1 MATEF
6 GSAIVGA
13 VASYLIQPIIRQFG
27 YLFCYKKNVKDLQRQ
42 SERLEVMSNGVQ
54 RSVDLARRNLQEIAP
69 DVEAW
74 LVEVNKMK
82 PKIQNIE
89 NGCLNGQCPNPKSRF
104 VLSRRAKKTTKVVI
118 QLQTEGN
125 GYLSLCGP
133 APLLGM
139 DFFLGTGIY
148 MEFKSRKSTEQDIM
162 EALKDR
168 NASIIGIC
176 GMGGVGKTTMV
187 KTIAKRVRGEK
198 LFDEVVMAVCS
209 QQPDLRKIQGEISE
223 LLGLKLEEESLSAR
237 ASRLRTRL
245 MNVKKIL
252 VILDDVWSRLDLEE
266 LGIPYGTSH
275 EGCKIVLTSRVRDVC
290 TATRAEKIVTVEVLN
305 EEEAWVLLRGQ
316 AGSCIEA
323 PDLRPIA
330 RDVANECKGLPI
342 ALVTVGRALQSKHKP
357 LWEDALLQLRRAL
370 PTNIPGLLADVY
382 RPLELSYDRIESAE
396 ARSLFLLC
404 SLFQE
409 DFNIPIEDLIRYGM
423 GLRMFGGIQN
433 FAEARNRAYTLV
445 EILKDR
451 FLLIEGY
458 KPSYV
463 KMHDLV
469 RDVAIFIASQD
480 KHAFLISH
488 NVNLKDWPIEDSHEH
503 YTCISVISKEM
514 SSLPSGLTFT
524 KIDLLQLEC
533 DKPQISVP
541 DSFFEGMRA
550 LKVLDI
556 CHMDMPFLP
565 PSLGFLKNL
574 RAMHLYSCSLED
586 VSMIGELVNLEILSF
601 RGSNIAVLPAHIGK
615 LKKLRLLDMSS
626 CGDLREIAPNVIS
639 SLVRLEELYTGCNF
653 GFRWAVEEEGKE
665 RSNASVCEL
674 EALSNLSTLE
684 IQIADARAIPR
695 NMLLSSKLTK
705 YAISIRDVLPNN
717 VEKRFQRAMYLF
729 LPTMVPLADWIRS
742 TLRSTEYLDLVG
754 EGSTNA
760 VKELIPEAFQ
770 HVKVLQINN
779 CDILEF
785 LVNTRSCIVPGAGV
799 FPILELLNLVDLTSL
814 QEICHGPL
822 PVGSFS
828 KLRELKL
835 DLLDCLR
842 SLSIYPNVSLANLRS
857 ISINR
862 CPRLQN
868 LFPISV
874 ARGLSQLEELR
885 ISDCQMME
893 EVFSEDVIGDEVK
906 DDKIEFPKYV
916 ERKIKFSKLKI
927 LRLVDLPMLKVFCM
941 GIVIM
946 EFPSLQFSRIE
957 NLPNL
962 PNFSPESSFT
972 AHDDQIVELQTL
984 SVESPHR
991 LKVETAR

>member
-1 MATEF
+1 MGTEF

-13 VASYLIQPIIRQFG
+13 VASYLIQPIVRQFG

-42 SERLEVMSNGVQ
+42 SERLNAMSNGVR
-54 RSVDLARRNLQEIAP
+54 RSVDLARGNLQEIAP

-74 LVEVNKMK
+74 LVEVNQMK

-89 NGCLNGQCPNPKSRF
+89 NQCLNGRCPNVKSRF

-118 QLQTEGN
+118 QLQNEGN

-133 APLLGM
+133 ASLLGM

-148 MEFKSRKSTEQDIM
+148 MEFKSRKSTEHDIM
-162 EALKDR
+162 EAIKDR

-187 KTIAKRVRGEK
+187 KTIAKRVREEK
-198 LFDEVVMAVCS
+198 LFDEVVMAVVS

-237 ASRLRTRL
+237 SSRLRTRL

-266 LGIPYGTSH
+266 LGIPYGSSH

-290 TATRAEKIVTVEVLN
+290 TATRAEKIITVEVLD
-305 EEEAWVLLRGQ
+305 EEEAWILFRGQ
-316 AGSCIEA
+316 TGNCIEA

-342 ALVTVGRALQSKHKP
+342 ALVTVGRALQNKHKP
-357 LWEDALLQLRRAL
+357 LWEDALLQLRKAL

-433 FAEARNRAYTLV
+433 LAEARNRAYTLV

-458 KPSYV
+458 KASYV

-480 KHAFLISH
+480 KHTFLISH
-488 NVNLKDWPIEDSHEH
+488 NVNLKDWPIEDSYEH
-503 YTCISVISKEM
+503 CKCISVISKEM

-524 KIDLLQLEC
+524 KLDLLQLEC

-565 PSLGFLKNL
+565 PSLGFLRNL

-586 VSMIGELVNLEILSF
+586 VSVIGELVNLEILSF
-601 RGSNIAVLPAHIGK
+601 RGSDIKVLPAQIGK
-615 LKKLRLLDMSS
+615 LKKLRLLDMSG

-639 SLVRLEELYTGCNF
+639 SLVRLEELYMGCNF
-653 GFRWAVEEEGKE
+653 GFRWAVVEEGKE
-665 RSNASVCEL
+665 RSNASVGEL
-674 EALSNLSTLE
+674 ETLSNLSTLE
-684 IQIADARAIPR
+684 IQIADAKAIPR

-729 LPTMVPLADWIRS
+729 LPTMAPLADWIRS
-742 TLRSTEYLDLVG
+742 TLRGTEYLDLVG
-754 EGSTNA
+754 EGSLNA
-760 VKELIPEAFQ
+760 VKELMPEAFQ

-785 LVNTRSCIVPGAGV
+785 LVNTSCIVHGTGV

-822 PVGSFS
+822 PAGSFS
-828 KLRELKL
+828 KLKELKL
-835 DLLDCLR
+835 DLLECLK

-874 ARGLSQLEELR
+874 VRGLSQLEELR

-893 EVFSEDVIGDEVK
+893 EVFSEDVTGDEVV
-906 DDKIEFPKYV
+906 DD
-916 ERKIKFSKLKI
+916 KIKFSKLKI
-927 LRLVDLPMLKVFCM
+927 LRLVDLPMLKAFCK
-941 GIVIM
+941 GIEDI

-972 AHDDQIVELQTL
+972 AHDDQIIELQTL

>member
-1 MATEF
+1 MAIEF

-13 VASYLIQPIIRQFG
+13 VAQFVIQPIVRQFG

-42 SERLEVMSNGVQ
+42 SERLEAMSNGVQ
-54 RSVDLARRNLQEIAP
+54 RSVDLAHRNLQEVAP

-74 LVEVNKMK
+74 LIEVNKMK
-82 PKIQNIE
+82 PEMQNVVSEVQNVEIE
-89 NGCLNGQCPNPKSRF
+89 CLNGWCPNPKSRF
-104 VLSRRAKKTTKVVI
+104 VMSRRAKKTTKVVI
-118 QLQTEGN
+118 QLQNEAN

-133 APLLGM
+133 TPLLGM
-139 DFFLGTGIY
+139 DFFLDTGIY
-148 MEFKSRKSTEQDIM
+148 LEFKSRKSTEQDIM
-162 EALKDR
+162 TALKDR
-168 NASIIGIC
+168 TSSIIGIC

-198 LFDEVVMAVCS
+198 MFDEVVMAVVS

-266 LGIPYGTSH
+266 IGIPYGTSH
-275 EGCKIVLTSRVRDVC
+275 EGCKIMLTSRVRDVF
-290 TATRAEKIVTVEVLN
+290 EVLN
-305 EEEAWVLLRGQ
+305 EEEAWVLFRGQ
-316 AGSCIEA
+316 AGNCIEA
-323 PDLRPIA
+323 PDLRPVA

-342 ALVTVGRALQSKHKP
+342 ALVTVGRALQNKHKP

-382 RPLELSYDRIESAE
+382 RPLELSYDRIESTE
-396 ARSLFLLC
+396 ARSLFLIC
-404 SLFQE
+404 ALFQE

-433 FAEARNRAYTLV
+433 LVEARNRACALV

-458 KPSYV
+458 KASYV

-480 KHAFLISH
+480 KHAFMISH
-488 NVNLKDWPIEDSHEH
+488 NVNLKDWPIEESYEH

-524 KIDLLQLEC
+524 KLDLLQLEC

-550 LKVLDI
+550 LKVLDF
-556 CHMDMPFLP
+556 CHMDMSFLP
-565 PSLGFLKNL
+565 PSLGFLKKL

-586 VSMIGELVNLEILSF
+586 VSVIGDLVNLEILSF
-601 RGSNIAVLPAHIGK
+601 RGSNIKVLPAQIGK
-615 LKKLRLLDMSS
+615 LRKLRLLDMSG

-639 SLVRLEELYTGCNF
+639 GLILLEELYMGCNF
-653 GFRWAVEEEGKE
+653 SFRWAVEEEGKE
-665 RSNASVCEL
+665 RSNASVGEL

-695 NMLLSSKLTK
+695 SMILSSKLTK
-705 YAISIRDVLPNN
+705 YAISVRDVLPNN

-729 LPTMVPLADWIRS
+729 LPTMSPLADWIRL
-742 TLRSTEYLDLVG
+742 TLRNTEYLDLVG
-754 EGSTNA
+754 EGSKNA
-760 VKELIPEAFQ
+760 LKELIPMAFQ

-779 CDILEF
+779 CDIMEF
-785 LVNTRSCIVPGAGV
+785 LVNTRNCIVQGAGV
-799 FPILELLNLVDLTSL
+799 FPVLELLNLVDLTSL
-814 QEICHGPL
+814 QEICRGPL
-822 PVGSFS
+822 PAGSFS
-828 KLRELKL
+828 KLKELKL
-835 DLLDCLR
+835 DLLDSLR
-842 SLSIYPNVSLANLRS
+842 SLSICLNVSLANLRS

-868 LFPISV
+868 LFPVSV
-874 ARGLSQLEELR
+874 ARGLSRLEELR
-885 ISDCQMME
+885 ISDCQMMQ
-893 EVFSEDVIGDEVK
+893 EVFSEDVIGDEVA
-906 DDKIEFPKYV
+906 DDKNELSELLKKMIV
-916 ERKIKFSKLKI
+916 FSKLKI
-927 LRLVDLPMLKVFCM
+927 LRLVNLPMLSAFCRGTEDM
-941 GIVIM
+941 D
-946 EFPSLQFSRIE
+946 FPSLQFSRIG

-962 PNFSPESSFT
+962 PNFYPEGSFT
-972 AHDDQIVELQTL
+972 AHDDQIIELQTL

>member
-13 VASYLIQPIIRQFG
+13 VAQFLIQPIVRQFG
-27 YLFCYKKNVKDLQRQ
+27 YLFCYHKNVKELQRQ
-42 SERLEVMSNGVQ
+42 SERLEVISNGVQ

-74 LVEVNKMK
+74 LIEVNKMK
-82 PKIQNIE
+82 PDIQTVVSDVQNIE
-89 NGCLNGQCPNPKSRF
+89 ITCLNERCPNPKSRY
-104 VLSRRAKKTTKVVI
+104 VLSRRAKKTTKVII
-118 QLQTEGN
+118 QLLDEGN
-125 GYLSLCGP
+125 GYLSLCGSTF
-133 APLLGM
+133 LLGV

-148 MEFKSRKSTEQDIM
+148 MEFKSRKSTEHDIM
-162 EALKDR
+162 AALNDR

-187 KTIAKRVRGEK
+187 KTIAQRVRGEK
-198 LFDEVVMAVCS
+198 VFDEVVMAVVS

-223 LLGLKLEEESLSAR
+223 LLGLKLEEESLSVR

-266 LGIPYGTSH
+266 IGIPYGNTH

-290 TATRAEKIVTVEVLN
+290 TATRAEKIITVEVLN
-305 EEEAWVLLRGQ
+305 EDEAWVLFKGQ
-316 AGSCIEA
+316 AGNCIEA

-342 ALVTVGRALQSKHKP
+342 ALVTVGRALQNKHKP

-382 RPLELSYDRIESAE
+382 RPLELSYDRIESNE

-433 FAEARNRAYTLV
+433 LVEARNRAYTLV

-458 KPSYV
+458 KASYV

-480 KHAFLISH
+480 KHAFMISH
-488 NVNLKDWPIEDSHEH
+488 NVNLKDWPIEDSYEH
-503 YTCISVISKEM
+503 YTCISVISKEI
-514 SSLPSGLTFT
+514 SSFPSGLSFT
-524 KIDLLQLEC
+524 KLDLLQLEC
-533 DKPQISVP
+533 DKPQIFVP
-541 DSFFEGMRA
+541 DSFFEGMRS

-556 CHMDMPFLP
+556 CHMDMPFLS
-565 PSLGFLKNL
+565 PSLRFLKNL
-574 RAMHLYSCSLED
+574 RTMHLYSCSLGD
-586 VSMIGELVNLEILSF
+586 VSVIGELVNLEILSF
-601 RGSNIAVLPAHIGK
+601 RGSNIKVLPAHIGK
-615 LKKLRLLDMSS
+615 LKKLRLLDMSG
-626 CGDLREIAPNVIS
+626 CRDLREIAPNVIS
-639 SLVRLEELYTGCNF
+639 GLVRLEELYMGCNF
-653 GFRWAVEEEGKE
+653 SFRWEVEEEGKE
-665 RSNASVCEL
+665 KSNASVGEL
-674 EALSNLSTLE
+674 ETLSNLSTLE

-695 NMLLSSKLTK
+695 KMLLSSKLTK
-705 YAISIRDVLPNN
+705 YAISIRDVLPND

-729 LPTMVPLADWIRS
+729 LPTMSPLADWIRS
-742 TLRSTEYLDLVG
+742 TLRDTEYLDLVG
-754 EGSTNA
+754 EGSMNA
-760 VKELIPEAFQ
+760 LKELIPESFQ

-779 CDILEF
+779 CDIMEF
-785 LVNTRSCIVPGAGV
+785 LVNTRSYIVRGAGV
-799 FPILELLNLVDLTSL
+799 FPVLELMNLVDLTSL

-822 PVGSFS
+822 PAGSFS
-828 KLRELKL
+828 KLKELKL
-835 DLLDCLR
+835 DLLDSLR
-842 SLSIYPNVSLANLRS
+842 NLSISPNVSLANLRS

-868 LFPISV
+868 LFPNSV

-893 EVFSEDVIGDEVK
+893 QVFSEDEIA
-906 DDKIEFPKYV
+906 DDKV
-916 ERKIKFSKLKI
+916 EFSKLKI
-927 LRLVDLPMLKVFCM
+927 LRLVDLPMLTAFCK
-941 GIVIM
+941 GIEDM
-946 EFPSLQFSRIE
+946 EFPSLQFLRLE

-962 PNFSPESSFT
+962 ENFSPESSFT
-972 AHDDQIVELQTL
+972 AHDDQIIELQTL
-984 SVESPHR
+984 SVESSHR